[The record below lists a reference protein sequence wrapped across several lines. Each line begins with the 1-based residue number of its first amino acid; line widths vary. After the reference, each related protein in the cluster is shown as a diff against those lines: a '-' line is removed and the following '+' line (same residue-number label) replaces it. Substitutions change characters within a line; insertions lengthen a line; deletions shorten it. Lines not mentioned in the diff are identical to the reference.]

1 MLEFIMSLCATTAQ
15 NGQMILENTGI
26 SIYIVLLSTL
36 FSYLFGIPTGIILVV
51 TAKDGIHPMPV
62 FNQILGVIVN
72 LLRSVP
78 FLLMIFMIMPITMA
92 ITGTSFGPNATIVP
106 LVFSAAPFVARL
118 IESSLREIDFG
129 VIEAAQSMGANN
141 WQIITK
147 VMLGEARP
155 SLLVGFAITV
165 TTILSYTAMAGF
177 CGGGGLG
184 KVAVN
189 YGYYKYQDDILN
201 LAVILL
207 VILVQIFQEAGTRLA
222 RKFDK
227 RL

>member
-1 MLEFIMSLCATTAQ
+1 MSMDTIINILSNETITTLYLTLASTFLAYLL
-15 NGQMILENTGI
+15 GLPLGVIL
-26 SIYIVLLSTL
+26 
-36 FSYLFGIPTGIILVV
+36 IL
-51 TAKDGIHPMPV
+51 TDKDGIHPNRPINV
-62 FNQILGVIVN
+62 CLGFLINV
-72 LLRSVP
+72 LRSVP
-78 FLLMIFMIMPITMA
+78 FLILMVWMIPYTRA
-92 ITGTSFGPNATIVP
+92 IVGTSIGNRGTIVP
-106 LVFSAAPFVARL
+106 LVVAAAPFVARMV
-118 IESSLREIDFG
+118 ESSIKEVDHGI
-129 VIEAAQSMGANN
+129 IEAAQSMGAPTGK
-141 WQIITK
+141 IITK

-165 TTILSYTAMAGF
+165 TTILGYTAMAGF

-189 YGYYKYQDDILN
+189 YGYYKYQNDIMN
-201 LAVILL
+201 MAIILL